1 MAIFAHV
8 PKRSKG
14 EVCKTS
20 KPEGSRKFD
29 SYRALEMLNS
39 KGDDMTFSKKDLE
52 FSPSLV
58 EYEMAKILED
68 KAIFKNATLPN
79 RDILNKVCDLYRP
92 AAAAHGAKLW
102 RVWDKFNKDT
112 NAYTVTVEIFK
123 GKDKLVLEHTAK
135 PADVA

>member
-1 MAIFAHV
+1 VLNIFN
-8 PKRSKG
+8 
-14 EVCKTS
+14 
-20 KPEGSRKFD
+20 
-29 SYRALEMLNS
+29 L
-39 KGDDMTFSKKDLE
+39 KGDYMEYSKKDLE

-112 NAYTVTVEIFK
+112 HTYTVTVEIFK
-123 GKDKLVLEHTAK
+123 GKNKLVLEHTAK
-135 PADVA
+135 PAEVA